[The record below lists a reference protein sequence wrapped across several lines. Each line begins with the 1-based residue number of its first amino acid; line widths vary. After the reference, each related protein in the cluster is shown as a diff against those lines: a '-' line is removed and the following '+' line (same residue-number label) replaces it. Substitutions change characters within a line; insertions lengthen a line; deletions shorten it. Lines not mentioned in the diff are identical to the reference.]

1 MEPTKK
7 INLEKAY
14 LGKRIRINH
23 LNGEDKRYDGKEG
36 DVCFV
41 DGIGQLHG
49 TWGGLAVIPEED
61 DFEIINHNI

>member
-1 MEPTKK
+1 MKEVVYTAK
-7 INLEKAY
+7 Y

-36 DVCFV
+36 DVRFV
-41 DGIGQLHG
+41 DDIGQLHG